1 MQLAMAVEVVGVEV
15 AVESKVTTCPL
26 PEVGAMVDA
35 AVAEGTKGCIGNE
48 SLECLGEDVASG
60 PCP

>member
-1 MQLAMAVEVVGVEV
+1 MVGVEV
-15 AVESKVTTCPL
+15 AVVSKVTTCPL

-35 AVAEGTKGCIGNE
+35 DVAEGTKGCIGNE